1 MVGNKLYQITL
12 FSVKKSRMVW
22 NFARVIGNK
31 RGCASALFVT
41 TGVGIWLHQTSKNG
55 ILAEDGN
62 ILPKVYL
69 DVAANGESVGRIII
83 QLRSDVVPKTAEN
96 FRCLCTGE
104 KGFGYKGSP
113 FHRVIPGFMCQGGD
127 SKYLSDL

>member
-1 MVGNKLYQITL
+1 
-12 FSVKKSRMVW
+12 MVW